1 MKIKAIPR
9 WVPALLIMAAIFAFS
24 SLPAADIPKFDIW
37 DTLVKKGGHMAGYAL
52 LAAAY
57 ARGLEDRPKAL
68 WLAWIF
74 AVIYALTDEWHQT
87 FVPGRHGS
95 LLDVLI
101 DGTGAGLGLLA
112 LNWVRNRKNKPL

>member
-1 MKIKAIPR
+1 MKIKDISR

-37 DTLVKKGGHMAGYAL
+37 DTLVKKGGHMMGYAL

-57 ARGLEDRPKAL
+57 ARGMQYRARAFWFAGL
-68 WLAWIF
+68 LA
-74 AVIYALTDEWHQT
+74 VMYALTDELHQT

-112 LNWVRNRKNKPL
+112 LHWLRDRKNKPI